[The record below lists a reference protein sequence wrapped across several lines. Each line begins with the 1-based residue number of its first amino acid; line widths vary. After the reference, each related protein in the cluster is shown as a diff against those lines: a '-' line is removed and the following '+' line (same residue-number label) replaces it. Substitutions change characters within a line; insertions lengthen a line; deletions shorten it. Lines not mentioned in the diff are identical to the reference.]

1 MHNFFNLIGL
11 NEAPQMTTKT
21 TKRAKLIANSEQR
34 IDRQLRDDYLQHE
47 HDASNVSTSGTSSII
62 KSTGQKR
69 KHSEMV
75 IEAFFDAD
83 ADYTEDEKKKM
94 QCIGKVDGQK
104 RFKQDPFFGSK

>member
-11 NEAPQMTTKT
+11 NGAPQMP

-34 IDRQLRDDYLQHE
+34 IDRQLRDDFMQHE
-47 HDASNVSTSGTSSII
+47 QDVSNVSTSGTSSII

-75 IEAFFDAD
+75 IAAFYDAD
-83 ADYTEDEKKKM
+83 DAADHT
-94 QCIGKVDGQK
+94 
-104 RFKQDPFFGSK
+104 